1 MAVVTYSDNWCR
13 KKETFRVPNELSTAS
28 VSDNATATAALN
40 VACGSQLRAHFTDY
54 RKLLK
59 DIGQVEVWPCK
70 QEVQKNAVFYVAYVG
85 IYTWSVM
92 FIRLSG
98 VQFGLQ
104 SYEW

>member
-1 MAVVTYSDNWCR
+1 MIWSVFQSLCGTPNVTQLTTDNWCR

-59 DIGQVEVWPCK
+59 DIGQVEV
-70 QEVQKNAVFYVAYVG
+70 
-85 IYTWSVM
+85 
-92 FIRLSG
+92 
-98 VQFGLQ
+98 
-104 SYEW
+104 